1 MAIVVHE
8 QRSGVNIVRILIWLM
23 ILSVIGAV
31 FYYIFFK
38 KPALVEIVA
47 PPNFQNTQELSKINL
62 DPESVINT
70 PAFQSLKQYITLPS
84 PSNFG
89 RPNPFLPF

>member
-8 QRSGVNIVRILIWLM
+8 QRSGVNIVRILIWLV
-23 ILSVIGAV
+23 ILSVIGAI

-38 KPALVEIVA
+38 KPELVEIVA
-47 PPNFQNTQELSKINL
+47 PPNFQNTEELSKISL
-62 DPESVINT
+62 DPESVINS
-70 PAFQSLKQYITLPS
+70 PIFQSLKQYITPPG